1 MLLRDKVAIVTGA
14 TAGLGKATAI
24 AMAREGAAVML
35 AGRNVAEG
43 EAVREEIRRAG
54 GRAVFEVVEIAE
66 PEAIERMVARTIEA
80 FGRLDLAYNNAGV
93 ESPSCPAHELD
104 IADVK
109 RSYDVNVHGILLS
122 MKHEIPH
129 MLRAGGGAIVNATSI
144 WGLEASPGRAIYV
157 SAKHAV
163 CGLTKTA
170 ALELANKNIRV
181 NAVAPG
187 PILTPMLLRDWKG
200 KVDRAGGMVPM
211 GRVGRAEEVA
221 DAVVWLCSE
230 RASFITGV
238 ILPIDGGIAARMG

>member
-144 WGLEASPGRAIYV
+144 WGLDASPGRAIYV

-170 ALELANKNIRV
+170 ALELADKNIRV

>member
-104 IADVK
+104 IVEVK

-144 WGLEASPGRAIYV
+144 WGLDASPGRAIYV

-170 ALELANKNIRV
+170 ALELADKNIRV

>member
-1 MLLRDKVAIVTGA
+1 MLLKDKVAIVTGA
-14 TAGLGKATAI
+14 SAGLGRATAI

-35 AGRNVAEG
+35 AGLNPDAG

-54 GRAVFEVVEIAE
+54 GRAIYEHVQITE
-66 PEAIERMVARTIEA
+66 PEAVERMVARTIEA
-80 FGRLDLAYNNAGV
+80 FGRLDIAYNNAGV
-93 ESPSCPAHELD
+93 ESPSCPTQELD
-104 IADVK
+104 IGEVK
-109 RSYDVNVHGILLS
+109 RAYDINVHGVLLS
-122 MKHEIPH
+122 MKYEIPH
-129 MLRAGGGAIVNATSI
+129 MLEAGGGAIVNATSI
-144 WGLEASPGRAIYV
+144 WGIDAFPGRAIYV

-170 ALELANKNIRV
+170 ALELADKNIRV

-200 KVDRAGGMVPM
+200 QVDKAASIVPM

-221 DAVVWLCSE
+221 DAVVWLCSDQ
-230 RASFITGV
+230 ASFITGV

>member
-1 MLLRDKVAIVTGA
+1 MLLKDKVAIVTGA
-14 TAGLGKATAI
+14 SAGLGRATAI

-35 AGRNVAEG
+35 AGLNPDAG

-54 GRAVFEVVEIAE
+54 GRAIYEHVQITE
-66 PEAIERMVARTIEA
+66 PEAVERMVARTIEA
-80 FGRLDLAYNNAGV
+80 FGRLDIAYNNAGV
-93 ESPSCPAHELD
+93 ESPSCPTQELD
-104 IADVK
+104 IGEVK
-109 RSYDVNVHGILLS
+109 RAYDINVHGVLLS
-122 MKHEIPH
+122 MKYEIPH
-129 MLRAGGGAIVNATSI
+129 MLKAGGGAIVNATSI
-144 WGLEASPGRAIYV
+144 WGIDAFPGRAIYV

-170 ALELANKNIRV
+170 ALELADKNIRV

-200 KVDRAGGMVPM
+200 QVDKAASIVPM

-221 DAVVWLCSE
+221 DAVVWLCSDQ
-230 RASFITGV
+230 ASFITGV